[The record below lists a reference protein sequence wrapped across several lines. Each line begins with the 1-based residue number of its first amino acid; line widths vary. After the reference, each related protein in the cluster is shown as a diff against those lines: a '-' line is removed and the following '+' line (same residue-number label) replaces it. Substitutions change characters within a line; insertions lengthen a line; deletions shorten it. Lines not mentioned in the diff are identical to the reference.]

1 MVKNTHSTI
10 ASNVFQQ
17 LKNEIITGAIPQG
30 QKISEVSLSTRLGI
44 SRGPL
49 REALRLLEAINLI
62 ERTPHS
68 GSKVVSL
75 SYSKIRELYQIR
87 ELMEGFATRLAASQ
101 MTRPEID
108 TLYRLLDSH
117 HNQIESS
124 GTHVYLQEEGD
135 KDFHYY
141 IYSKCNNQWLLD
153 YLDKNLYQ
161 LIMMCRQQTALIPS
175 RADLGISEHI
185 AIIDAISDR
194 DPEFAEILMKRHI
207 KGAWETVKRLI
218 FEVDLE
224 SK

>member
-124 GTHVYLQEEGD
+124 GTNVYLQEEGD

-161 LIMMCRQQTALIPS
+161 LIMMCRQQTAQIPS

>member
-1 MVKNTHSTI
+1 MVKNTQSTI
-10 ASNVFQQ
+10 ANNVFHQ
-17 LKNEIITGAIPQG
+17 LKSEIISGAISQG
-30 QKISEVSLSTRLGI
+30 QKISEVSLSVRLGV

-75 SYSKIRELYQIR
+75 TYRKIRELYQIR
-87 ELMEGFATRLAASQ
+87 ELMEGFATRLAASE

-124 GTHVYLQEEGD
+124 GARVYLQEQGD

-141 IYSKCNNQWLLD
+141 IYSKCNNQWLFD
-153 YLDKNLYQ
+153 YIDNSLYQ
-161 LIMMCRQQTALIPS
+161 LIMMCRQQTSQIPA
-175 RADLGISEHI
+175 RADLGINEHV
-185 AIIDAISDR
+185 AIIDAISHR

-207 KGAWETVKRLI
+207 KGAWETIKRI
-218 FEVDLE
+218 IVETDLE